1 MTMAWIL
8 LGVAGVLIVGNAV
21 FVAAET
27 ALVTVDRNL
36 VESRAREGSVRFG
49 RVRGALQRLSTYLSG
64 AQLGI
69 TVTSLAIGLVAE
81 PSLAT
86 LLRGPLDAL
95 GLDADVTEVAALAL
109 TLLLA
114 TAVQMVFGE
123 LVPKNIAL
131 SRPADSVV
139 WVVIPLL
146 VFTKVTRPLI
156 AVLNGSANQLL
167 RLVGVEPVEELRSAR
182 TPDELASVVRRAGV
196 QGALGSETAGLMERS
211 LAFGAKT
218 AADVMTP
225 RTRVRTVWASAPVAT
240 VIEATRDTGHS
251 RFPVIGDSV
260 DDIRGVI
267 HVKQAVAVAQAD
279 RTTTR
284 IREVMT
290 VPVLVPPSMALDPLL
305 DRLQEM
311 GLQLA
316 VVVDEYGGT
325 AGIVTFEDLVEEL
338 VGDVVDEHDSPAPGI
353 WRQPDGSWLLSGLL
367 RPDEIQ
373 AAIGL
378 ELPAG
383 RASYETVAGLMLQLL
398 RRIPDVG
405 DQVDVPGATLTVD
418 RLDGRRI
425 ERVEVR
431 LHLDNTDSTAADD
444 SADQPNRR
452 RRGRPVTVALLML
465 AVGLIAANGFF
476 VGAEFAV
483 LASRRSRLEPLLR
496 SSRRARTALRAIEQ
510 LPLMISAC
518 QFGITLASL
527 GLGALAEPVVASLL
541 TDPLAALR
549 VPHELIHPLALA
561 IALTLVSCL
570 HMLLGEMVP
579 KNLALTGPER
589 AAMVLAPPLLLFVQ
603 IFRPIIIGL
612 TAVAT
617 LC

>member
-1 MTMAWIL
+1 MAWIL
-8 LGVAGVLIVGNAV
+8 LGVAGLLIVGNAV

-27 ALVTVDRNL
+27 SLVTVDRNL
-36 VESRAREGSVRFG
+36 VESRTREGSLRFG
-49 RVRGALQRLSTYLSG
+49 RVRGALQRLSTYLSA

-86 LLRGPLDAL
+86 LLRAPLDAL
-95 GLDADVTEVAALAL
+95 GLDADVTAVAAIAL

-146 VFTKVTRPLI
+146 VFTKLTRPLI

-182 TPDELASVVRRAGV
+182 TPDELASVVRRAGM

-240 VIEATRDTGHS
+240 VIEATRDSGHS

-267 HVKQAVAVAQAD
+267 HVKQAVAVAEAD
-279 RTTTR
+279 RTSTR

-290 VPVLVPPSMALDPLL
+290 EPVLVPPSMALDPLL

-316 VVVDEYGGT
+316 VIVDEYGGT

-338 VGDVVDEHDSPAPGI
+338 VGEVVDEHDSPAPGT

-383 RASYETVAGLMLQLL
+383 RANYETVAGLILQLL

-405 DQVDVPGATLTVD
+405 DSVDVPGATLTVD

-425 ERVEVR
+425 ERVEVK
-431 LHLDNTDSTAADD
+431 LLPDSTAAHD
-444 SADQPNRR
+444 S
-452 RRGRPVTVALLML
+452 VAPRTD
-465 AVGLIAANGFF
+465 GE
-476 VGAEFAV
+476 GAI
-483 LASRRSRLEPLLR
+483 R
-496 SSRRARTALRAIEQ
+496 
-510 LPLMISAC
+510 
-518 QFGITLASL
+518 
-527 GLGALAEPVVASLL
+527 
-541 TDPLAALR
+541 
-549 VPHELIHPLALA
+549 
-561 IALTLVSCL
+561 
-570 HMLLGEMVP
+570 
-579 KNLALTGPER
+579 
-589 AAMVLAPPLLLFVQ
+589 
-603 IFRPIIIGL
+603 
-612 TAVAT
+612 
-617 LC
+617 

>member
-27 ALVTVDRNL
+27 ALVTVDRRL

-49 RVRGALQRLSTYLSG
+49 QVMRALQRLSTYLSG

-86 LLRGPLDAL
+86 LLQAPLDAL
-95 GLDADVTEVAALAL
+95 GLDADVTDVAAFALA
-109 TLLLA
+109 LLLA

-131 SRPADSVV
+131 SRPAGSVV

-156 AVLNGSANQLL
+156 AVLNGTANQLL

-196 QGALGSETAGLMERS
+196 QGALGSETARLMERS
-211 LAFGAKT
+211 LTFGAKT

-225 RTRVRTVWASAPVAT
+225 RTRVRPVWASAPVAA

-251 RFPVIGDSV
+251 RFPVIGNSV

-267 HVKQAVAVAQAD
+267 HVKQAVAVAEAD

-284 IREVMT
+284 IRDVMT

-305 DRLQEM
+305 DRLQEK

-367 RPDEIQ
+367 RPDEIE

-383 RASYETVAGLMLQLL
+383 RASYETVAGLILQLL

-405 DQVDVPGATLTVD
+405 DQVDVPGATLIVD

-425 ERVEVR
+425 DRVQVR
-431 LHLDNTDSTAADD
+431 IHPDNTDSTAADN
-444 SADQPNRR
+444 STTSRAD
-452 RRGRPVTVALLML
+452 GEG
-465 AVGLIAANGFF
+465 AV
-476 VGAEFAV
+476 
-483 LASRRSRLEPLLR
+483 
-496 SSRRARTALRAIEQ
+496 
-510 LPLMISAC
+510 
-518 QFGITLASL
+518 
-527 GLGALAEPVVASLL
+527 
-541 TDPLAALR
+541 
-549 VPHELIHPLALA
+549 
-561 IALTLVSCL
+561 
-570 HMLLGEMVP
+570 
-579 KNLALTGPER
+579 
-589 AAMVLAPPLLLFVQ
+589 
-603 IFRPIIIGL
+603 
-612 TAVAT
+612 
-617 LC
+617 

>member
-8 LGVAGVLIVGNAV
+8 LGVAGLLIVGNAV

-27 ALVTVDRNL
+27 ALVTVDRRL

-49 RVRGALQRLSTYLSG
+49 QVMRALQRLSTYLSG

-86 LLRGPLDAL
+86 LLQTPLEAL
-95 GLDADVTEVAALAL
+95 GLDADVTDVAAFALA
-109 TLLLA
+109 LLLA

-131 SRPADSVV
+131 SRPAGSVV

-156 AVLNGSANQLL
+156 AVLNGTANQLL

-196 QGALGSETAGLMERS
+196 QGALGSETARLMERS
-211 LAFGAKT
+211 LTFGAKT

-225 RTRVRTVWASAPVAT
+225 RTRVRPVWASAPVAA

-251 RFPVIGDSV
+251 RFPVIGNSV

-267 HVKQAVAVAQAD
+267 HVKQAVAVAGAD

-284 IREVMT
+284 IRDVMT

-305 DRLQEM
+305 DRLQEK

-367 RPDEIQ
+367 RPDEIE

-383 RASYETVAGLMLQLL
+383 RASYETVAGLILQLL

-405 DQVDVPGATLTVD
+405 DQVDVPGATLIVD

-425 ERVEVR
+425 DRVQVR
-431 LHLDNTDSTAADD
+431 IHPDNTDSTAADN
-444 SADQPNRR
+444 STTSRAD
-452 RRGRPVTVALLML
+452 GDG
-465 AVGLIAANGFF
+465 AV
-476 VGAEFAV
+476 
-483 LASRRSRLEPLLR
+483 
-496 SSRRARTALRAIEQ
+496 
-510 LPLMISAC
+510 
-518 QFGITLASL
+518 
-527 GLGALAEPVVASLL
+527 
-541 TDPLAALR
+541 
-549 VPHELIHPLALA
+549 
-561 IALTLVSCL
+561 
-570 HMLLGEMVP
+570 
-579 KNLALTGPER
+579 
-589 AAMVLAPPLLLFVQ
+589 
-603 IFRPIIIGL
+603 
-612 TAVAT
+612 
-617 LC
+617 

>member
-8 LGVAGVLIVGNAV
+8 LGVAGVLIVGNAL

-49 RVRGALQRLSTYLSG
+49 RVRRALQRLSTYLSG

-86 LLRGPLDAL
+86 LLRGPLEAL
-95 GLDADVTEVAALAL
+95 GLDADVTEVAALVLA
-109 TLLLA
+109 LLLA

-123 LVPKNIAL
+123 LVPKNIAF
-131 SRPADSVV
+131 SRPVGSVV

-146 VFTKVTRPLI
+146 VFTTVTRPLI
-156 AVLNGSANQLL
+156 AVLNGAANQLL

-225 RTRVRTVWASAPVAT
+225 RTRVRTVSAYAPVAT

-251 RFPVIGDSV
+251 RFPVVGGSV
-260 DDIRGVI
+260 DDVRGVI
-267 HVKQAVAVAQAD
+267 HVKHAVAVTETD

-305 DRLQEM
+305 DRLQEK

-353 WRQPDGSWLLSGLL
+353 WRQPDGSWLVSGLL
-367 RPDEIQ
+367 RPDEIH

-383 RASYETVAGLMLQLL
+383 RVSYETVAGLILQLL

-405 DQVDVPGATLTVD
+405 DQVDVPGATLIVD
-418 RLDGRRI
+418 RLEGRRI
-425 ERVEVR
+425 DRVQVR
-431 LHLDNTDSTAADD
+431 LHPDNTDSTAADA
-444 SADQPNRR
+444 SA
-452 RRGRPVTVALLML
+452 
-465 AVGLIAANGFF
+465 
-476 VGAEFAV
+476 
-483 LASRRSRLEPLLR
+483 ASRTDGE
-496 SSRRARTALRAIEQ
+496 
-510 LPLMISAC
+510 
-518 QFGITLASL
+518 
-527 GLGALAEPVVASLL
+527 GAVW
-541 TDPLAALR
+541 
-549 VPHELIHPLALA
+549 
-561 IALTLVSCL
+561 
-570 HMLLGEMVP
+570 
-579 KNLALTGPER
+579 
-589 AAMVLAPPLLLFVQ
+589 
-603 IFRPIIIGL
+603 
-612 TAVAT
+612 
-617 LC
+617 

>member
-1 MTMAWIL
+1 MTTAWTL
-8 LGVAGVLIVGNAV
+8 LGVAAVLIAGNAV

-36 VESRAREGSVRFG
+36 VESRAREGSVRFA
-49 RVRGALQRLSTYLSG
+49 RVRGTLRRLSTYLSG

-95 GLDADVTEVAALAL
+95 GLDGDVTEVAAVAIA
-109 TLLLA
+109 LLLA
-114 TAVQMVFGE
+114 TGVQMVFGE

-131 SRPADSVV
+131 SRPVASVL

-156 AVLNGSANQLL
+156 AVLNGAANQLL

-196 QGALGSETAGLMERS
+196 QGALGSETAVLMERS
-211 LAFGAKT
+211 LSFSTKT

-225 RTRVRTVWASAPVAT
+225 RTRVRTVSASAPVAT

-251 RFPVIGDSV
+251 RFPVIGNSV
-260 DDIRGVI
+260 DDIRGLM
-267 HVKQAVAVAQAD
+267 HVKQAVAVPELD
-279 RTTTR
+279 RGTTR
-284 IREVMT
+284 VRQVM
-290 VPVLVPPSMALDPLL
+290 VEPVLVPPSMALDPLL
-305 DRLQEM
+305 HLLQQH

-353 WRQPDGSWLLSGLL
+353 RRQPDGTWLLSGLL

-383 RASYETVAGLMLQLL
+383 RADYETVAGLILQLL
-398 RRIPDVG
+398 RRIPDAG
-405 DQVDVPGATLTVD
+405 DHVDVPGGTLTVD

-425 ERVEVR
+425 DRVRIR
-431 LHLDNTDSTAADD
+431 LHPDNTDGTAVDD
-444 SADQPNRR
+444 SAANRT
-452 RRGRPVTVALLML
+452 G
-465 AVGLIAANGFF
+465 G
-476 VGAEFAV
+476 E
-483 LASRRSRLEPLLR
+483 
-496 SSRRARTALRAIEQ
+496 
-510 LPLMISAC
+510 
-518 QFGITLASL
+518 GI
-527 GLGALAEPVVASLL
+527 V
-541 TDPLAALR
+541 R
-549 VPHELIHPLALA
+549 
-561 IALTLVSCL
+561 
-570 HMLLGEMVP
+570 
-579 KNLALTGPER
+579 
-589 AAMVLAPPLLLFVQ
+589 
-603 IFRPIIIGL
+603 
-612 TAVAT
+612 
-617 LC
+617 

>member
-27 ALVTVDRNL
+27 ALVTVDRRL

-49 RVRGALQRLSTYLSG
+49 QVRRALQRLSTYLSG

-86 LLRGPLDAL
+86 LLQTPLEAL
-95 GLDADVTEVAALAL
+95 GLDADVTDVAAFALA
-109 TLLLA
+109 LLLA

-131 SRPADSVV
+131 SRPAGSVV

-156 AVLNGSANQLL
+156 AVLNGTANQLL

-196 QGALGSETAGLMERS
+196 QGALGSETARLMERS
-211 LAFGAKT
+211 LTFGAKT

-225 RTRVRTVWASAPVAT
+225 RTRVRPVWASAPVAA

-251 RFPVIGDSV
+251 RFPVIGNSV

-267 HVKQAVAVAQAD
+267 HVKQAVAVAEAD

-284 IREVMT
+284 IRDVMT

-305 DRLQEM
+305 DRLQEK

-367 RPDEIQ
+367 RPDEIE

-383 RASYETVAGLMLQLL
+383 RASYETVAGLILQLL

-405 DQVDVPGATLTVD
+405 DQVDVPGATLIVD

-425 ERVEVR
+425 DRVQVR
-431 LHLDNTDSTAADD
+431 VHPDNTDSTAADN
-444 SADQPNRR
+444 STTSRAD
-452 RRGRPVTVALLML
+452 GEG
-465 AVGLIAANGFF
+465 AV
-476 VGAEFAV
+476 
-483 LASRRSRLEPLLR
+483 
-496 SSRRARTALRAIEQ
+496 
-510 LPLMISAC
+510 
-518 QFGITLASL
+518 
-527 GLGALAEPVVASLL
+527 
-541 TDPLAALR
+541 
-549 VPHELIHPLALA
+549 
-561 IALTLVSCL
+561 
-570 HMLLGEMVP
+570 
-579 KNLALTGPER
+579 
-589 AAMVLAPPLLLFVQ
+589 
-603 IFRPIIIGL
+603 
-612 TAVAT
+612 
-617 LC
+617 

>member
-27 ALVTVDRNL
+27 ALVTVDRRL

-49 RVRGALQRLSTYLSG
+49 QVMRALQRLSTYLSG

-86 LLRGPLDAL
+86 LLQAPLDAL
-95 GLDADVTEVAALAL
+95 GLDADVTDVAAFALA
-109 TLLLA
+109 LLLA

-131 SRPADSVV
+131 SRPAGSVV

-156 AVLNGSANQLL
+156 AVLNGTANQLL

-196 QGALGSETAGLMERS
+196 QGALGSETARLMERS
-211 LAFGAKT
+211 LTFGAKT

-225 RTRVRTVWASAPVAT
+225 RTRVRPVWASAPVAA

-251 RFPVIGDSV
+251 RFPVIGNSV

-267 HVKQAVAVAQAD
+267 HVKQAVAVAEAD

-284 IREVMT
+284 IRDVMT

-305 DRLQEM
+305 DRLQER

-338 VGDVVDEHDSPAPGI
+338 IGDVVDEHDSPAPGI

-367 RPDEIQ
+367 RPDEIE

-383 RASYETVAGLMLQLL
+383 RASYETVAGLILQLL

-405 DQVDVPGATLTVD
+405 DQVDVPGATLIVD

-425 ERVEVR
+425 DRVQVR
-431 LHLDNTDSTAADD
+431 IHPDNTDSTAADN
-444 SADQPNRR
+444 STTSRAD
-452 RRGRPVTVALLML
+452 GEG
-465 AVGLIAANGFF
+465 AV
-476 VGAEFAV
+476 
-483 LASRRSRLEPLLR
+483 
-496 SSRRARTALRAIEQ
+496 
-510 LPLMISAC
+510 
-518 QFGITLASL
+518 
-527 GLGALAEPVVASLL
+527 
-541 TDPLAALR
+541 
-549 VPHELIHPLALA
+549 
-561 IALTLVSCL
+561 
-570 HMLLGEMVP
+570 
-579 KNLALTGPER
+579 
-589 AAMVLAPPLLLFVQ
+589 
-603 IFRPIIIGL
+603 
-612 TAVAT
+612 
-617 LC
+617 

>member
-1 MTMAWIL
+1 
-8 LGVAGVLIVGNAV
+8 
-21 FVAAET
+21 
-27 ALVTVDRNL
+27 
-36 VESRAREGSVRFG
+36 
-49 RVRGALQRLSTYLSG
+49 
-64 AQLGI
+64 LGI

-86 LLRGPLDAL
+86 LLRAPLGAL
-95 GLDADVTEVAALAL
+95 GLDTDVAEVAAFALA
-109 TLLLA
+109 LLLA

-131 SRPADSVV
+131 SRPAGSVV

-146 VFTKVTRPLI
+146 VFTKATRPLV
-156 AVLNGSANQLL
+156 AVLNGTANQLL

-182 TPDELASVVRRAGV
+182 TPDELASVVRRAGM

-211 LAFGAKT
+211 LAFGGKT

-267 HVKQAVAVAQAD
+267 HVKQAVAVAQVD

-284 IREVMT
+284 IRAVMT

-305 DRLQEM
+305 DRLQEK

-353 WRQPDGSWLLSGLL
+353 WRQPDGSWLLTGLL

-378 ELPAG
+378 ELPTG
-383 RASYETVAGLMLQLL
+383 RASYETVAGLILQML

-418 RLDGRRI
+418 RLDRRRI
-425 ERVEVR
+425 ERVQVT
-431 LHLDNTDSTAADD
+431 LHPDNTDSTAADN
-444 SADQPNRR
+444 SADSRTN
-452 RRGRPVTVALLML
+452 GEG
-465 AVGLIAANGFF
+465 AVG
-476 VGAEFAV
+476 
-483 LASRRSRLEPLLR
+483 
-496 SSRRARTALRAIEQ
+496 
-510 LPLMISAC
+510 
-518 QFGITLASL
+518 
-527 GLGALAEPVVASLL
+527 
-541 TDPLAALR
+541 
-549 VPHELIHPLALA
+549 
-561 IALTLVSCL
+561 
-570 HMLLGEMVP
+570 
-579 KNLALTGPER
+579 
-589 AAMVLAPPLLLFVQ
+589 
-603 IFRPIIIGL
+603 
-612 TAVAT
+612 
-617 LC
+617 

>member
-27 ALVTVDRNL
+27 ALVTVDRRL

-49 RVRGALQRLSTYLSG
+49 QVMRALQRLSTYLSG

-86 LLRGPLDAL
+86 LLRAPLDAL
-95 GLDADVTEVAALAL
+95 GLDADVTDVAAFALA
-109 TLLLA
+109 LLLA

-131 SRPADSVV
+131 SRPAGSVV

-156 AVLNGSANQLL
+156 AVLNGTANQLL

-196 QGALGSETAGLMERS
+196 QGALGSETARLMERS
-211 LAFGAKT
+211 LTFGAKT

-225 RTRVRTVWASAPVAT
+225 RTRVRPVWASAPVAT

-260 DDIRGVI
+260 DDIRGII
-267 HVKQAVAVAQAD
+267 HVKQAVAVANAD

-284 IREVMT
+284 IRDVMT

-305 DRLQEM
+305 DRLQEK

-367 RPDEIQ
+367 RPDEIE

-383 RASYETVAGLMLQLL
+383 RASYETAAGLILQLL

-405 DQVDVPGATLTVD
+405 DQVDVPGATLIVD

-425 ERVEVR
+425 DRVQVR
-431 LHLDNTDSTAADD
+431 IHPDNTDSTAADN
-444 SADQPNRR
+444 STTSRAD
-452 RRGRPVTVALLML
+452 GEG
-465 AVGLIAANGFF
+465 AV
-476 VGAEFAV
+476 
-483 LASRRSRLEPLLR
+483 
-496 SSRRARTALRAIEQ
+496 
-510 LPLMISAC
+510 
-518 QFGITLASL
+518 
-527 GLGALAEPVVASLL
+527 
-541 TDPLAALR
+541 
-549 VPHELIHPLALA
+549 
-561 IALTLVSCL
+561 
-570 HMLLGEMVP
+570 
-579 KNLALTGPER
+579 
-589 AAMVLAPPLLLFVQ
+589 
-603 IFRPIIIGL
+603 
-612 TAVAT
+612 
-617 LC
+617 

>member
-8 LGVAGVLIVGNAV
+8 LGVAGLLIVGNAV

-27 ALVTVDRNL
+27 SLVTVDRNL
-36 VESRAREGSVRFG
+36 VESRTREGSLRFG
-49 RVRGALQRLSTYLSG
+49 RVRGALQRLSTYLSA

-86 LLRGPLDAL
+86 LLRAPLDAL
-95 GLDADVTEVAALAL
+95 GLDADVTAVAAIAL

-146 VFTKVTRPLI
+146 VFTKLTRPLI

-182 TPDELASVVRRAGV
+182 TPDELASVVRRAGM

-225 RTRVRTVWASAPVAT
+225 RTRLRTVWASAPVAT
-240 VIEATRDTGHS
+240 VIEATRDSGHS

-267 HVKQAVAVAQAD
+267 HVKQAVAVAEAD
-279 RTTTR
+279 RTSTR
-284 IREVMT
+284 IQEVMT
-290 VPVLVPPSMALDPLL
+290 EPVLVPPSMALDPLL

-316 VVVDEYGGT
+316 VIVDEYGGT

-338 VGDVVDEHDSPAPGI
+338 VGEVVDEHDSPAPGT

-383 RASYETVAGLMLQLL
+383 RANYETVAGLILQLL
-398 RRIPDVG
+398 RRIPDIG
-405 DQVDVPGATLTVD
+405 DSVDVPGATLTVD

-425 ERVEVR
+425 ERVEVK
-431 LHLDNTDSTAADD
+431 LLPDSTAAHD
-444 SADQPNRR
+444 
-452 RRGRPVTVALLML
+452 PVAPRTD
-465 AVGLIAANGFF
+465 GE
-476 VGAEFAV
+476 GAI
-483 LASRRSRLEPLLR
+483 R
-496 SSRRARTALRAIEQ
+496 
-510 LPLMISAC
+510 
-518 QFGITLASL
+518 
-527 GLGALAEPVVASLL
+527 
-541 TDPLAALR
+541 
-549 VPHELIHPLALA
+549 
-561 IALTLVSCL
+561 
-570 HMLLGEMVP
+570 
-579 KNLALTGPER
+579 
-589 AAMVLAPPLLLFVQ
+589 
-603 IFRPIIIGL
+603 
-612 TAVAT
+612 
-617 LC
+617 

>member
-8 LGVAGVLIVGNAV
+8 LGVAGLLIVGNAV

-27 ALVTVDRNL
+27 SLVTVDRNL
-36 VESRAREGSVRFG
+36 VESRTREGSLRFG
-49 RVRGALQRLSTYLSG
+49 RVRGALQRLSTYLSA

-86 LLRGPLDAL
+86 LLRAPLDAL
-95 GLDADVTEVAALAL
+95 GFDADVTAVAAIAL

-146 VFTKVTRPLI
+146 VFTKLTRPLI

-182 TPDELASVVRRAGV
+182 TPDELASVVRRAGM

-240 VIEATRDTGHS
+240 VIEATRDSGHS

-267 HVKQAVAVAQAD
+267 HVKQAVAVAEAD
-279 RTTTR
+279 RTSTR

-290 VPVLVPPSMALDPLL
+290 EPVLVPPSMALDPLL

-316 VVVDEYGGT
+316 VIVDEYGGT

-338 VGDVVDEHDSPAPGI
+338 VGEVVDEHDSPAPGT

-383 RASYETVAGLMLQLL
+383 PANYETVAGLILQLL
-398 RRIPDVG
+398 RRIPDIG
-405 DQVDVPGATLTVD
+405 DSVDVPGATLTVD

-425 ERVEVR
+425 ERVEVK
-431 LHLDNTDSTAADD
+431 LLPDSTAAHD
-444 SADQPNRR
+444 
-452 RRGRPVTVALLML
+452 PVAPRTD
-465 AVGLIAANGFF
+465 GE
-476 VGAEFAV
+476 GAI
-483 LASRRSRLEPLLR
+483 R
-496 SSRRARTALRAIEQ
+496 
-510 LPLMISAC
+510 
-518 QFGITLASL
+518 
-527 GLGALAEPVVASLL
+527 
-541 TDPLAALR
+541 
-549 VPHELIHPLALA
+549 
-561 IALTLVSCL
+561 
-570 HMLLGEMVP
+570 
-579 KNLALTGPER
+579 
-589 AAMVLAPPLLLFVQ
+589 
-603 IFRPIIIGL
+603 
-612 TAVAT
+612 
-617 LC
+617 